1 MVRTLALLWL
11 LTLAAPADAAMWAT
25 LRWTNPPQPVDTL
38 RCLRVHAPGDTA
50 SVSLYSSTS
59 PLVAKLPG
67 SPGQSDSAYLSVSVA
82 NVVGPAAIR
91 IHLALH
97 NGAGWS
103 GPSNALSLFYAAR
116 DTLYLGPPGGGLPG
130 AGWWRGPGLFTY
142 AQPID
147 DATWVD
153 WRHAEIVQR
162 ANRAEICRTYGY
174 ACRRGVRDT
183 AWCSAP

>member
-1 MVRTLALLWL
+1 MVRALAFMWL
-11 LTLAAPADAAMWAT
+11 LTLAAPADAAVWAT
-25 LRWTNPPQPVDTL
+25 LRWTNPPQPVDTV
-38 RCLRVHAPGDTA
+38 RCLRVRAPGDTV

-59 PLVAKLPG
+59 PLAAKLPG
-67 SPGQSDSAYLSVSVA
+67 SPGQSDSAYLSVSQV

-91 IHLALH
+91 IHLAMH

-116 DTLYLGPPGGGLPG
+116 DTFYLGPWGSTMPT
-130 AGWWRGPGLFTY
+130 ACWWHGPGLFGY
-142 AQPID
+142 AQQFG

-153 WRHAEIVQR
+153 WRHAEVVQNGAR
-162 ANRAEICRTYGY
+162 AAICRIYGY
-174 ACRRGVRDT
+174 CCRRGVRDT